1 LQEKIKENMKQIENM
16 KTRINHIVAV
26 TFFALFILVGNVNAK
41 GTELDASSHENIE
54 ATLELEN
61 WMINDNFWVIE
72 ATIILEKENEASLE
86 LENWMTNDTTW
97 EMKDIVN
104 FETETEK
111 TLGFEPWM
119 TNENI
124 WNN

>member
-1 LQEKIKENMKQIENM
+1 MKKLENM

-41 GTELDASSHENIE
+41 GTELSASSHENIE

-61 WMINDNFWVIE
+61 WMTNDNFWALDASLV
-72 ATIILEKENEASLE
+72 LEEENETALE
-86 LENWMTNDTTW
+86 LENWMTNETAW
-97 EMKDIVN
+97 ELENTFVV
-104 FETETEK
+104 ETETEES
-111 TLGFEPWM
+111 LAFEPWM

-124 WNN
+124 WNK